1 MINILAS
8 ILATLQNPNWE
19 YNQASFISNWDS
31 AYPGTPNAAGLIA
44 SGDFVHIHI
53 NDASLGD
60 INSQSRVIC
69 VRMQTDGTYIQNSYV
84 ESPIEEPVGSGT
96 YFFQFPCL
104 TRTADNSRD
113 VRIMYW
119 DGSEEHFL
127 VMNNNGGHSMYDDFV
142 NVNTL
147 LTGFKTSTALNLE
160 QYDTRWRKAIENPC
174 QAATVGGNC
183 IKNPSSLDT
192 DKDLSDAAYCEYD
205 SSASEGNEC
214 KVKFATDSDS
224 ERDVCVQA
232 LGTSPS
238 CNHCGSFSPF
248 GFTVTC
254 SLSSDESAC
263 VIPTFGDAVCDGGDF
278 LGSSKPN
285 CSPTPGSNATG
296 CYQANAPPPPV
307 SIGPPQSPSPNPTPP
322 PPTPPPPTPPPPAE
336 PIPSPPP
343 PPLGPPQ
350 TATHFIQADPKGAPY
365 QVGTSFGL
373 KLFHENGLEIE
384 SLSLPRGTYIET
396 AEDDKHKVVVIQNTT
411 ESGCTL
417 SQRTFTQFKNNQGY
431 TIYAPVEF
439 TLTYNAPMPS
449 NHVETLRLKKGLPVS
464 YSTHHNE
471 TYKKIPLTSL
481 PNNTFVRRGTTL
493 VKINTNGD
501 HECIVCNNGTDV
513 FYEFEVGEGYIISP
527 TDDAILTST
536 P

>member
-174 QAATVGGNC
+174 QAATVGGGCSKASGGILPN
-183 IKNPSSLDT
+183 D
-192 DKDLSDAAYCEYD
+192 AYCHPVGTQCQLKFD
-205 SSASEGNEC
+205 VSGFTEGTEC
-214 KVKFATDSDS
+214 FEELGTTGSVCTACTDSVSVPTFACSTNLFGVATNFCRYFTGAGFANCNNCRGPGTDS
-224 ERDVCVQA
+224 TPGGGTDPKTCYVPPP
-232 LGTSPS
+232 TSP
-238 CNHCGSFSPF
+238 
-248 GFTVTC
+248 
-254 SLSSDESAC
+254 L
-263 VIPTFGDAVCDGGDF
+263 
-278 LGSSKPN
+278 
-285 CSPTPGSNATG
+285 
-296 CYQANAPPPPV
+296 PPP
-307 SIGPPQSPSPNPTPP
+307 T
-322 PPTPPPPTPPPPAE
+322 PTPPPPTPPPPAE